1 MYSREETKK
10 TDENIFNDVTYQK
23 RKKTLP
29 QAIQMQGPQSEMQS
43 KVSAGKYSIGFDIDK
58 NLFLMFQVR

>member
-29 QAIQMQGPQSEMQS
+29 QAIQMQGPQSEMES
-43 KVSAGKYSIGFDIDK
+43 KVGVGKYSISFNIDK
-58 NLFLMFQVR
+58 NLFLMFHVR

>member
-10 TDENIFNDVTYQK
+10 MDENIFNDVTYQK

-43 KVSAGKYSIGFDIDK
+43 KVGGSKYLICFDIDK

>member
-10 TDENIFNDVTYQK
+10 MDENIFNDVTYQK

-29 QAIQMQGPQSEMQS
+29 QAIQMQRPQSKMQS
-43 KVSAGKYSIGFDIDK
+43 KVGASKYLICFDIDK

>member
-10 TDENIFNDVTYQK
+10 MYENIFNDVTYQK

-43 KVSAGKYSIGFDIDK
+43 KVGASKYSIGFDIDK